1 LKNSN
6 YSIEKKSKRK
16 EVEMSDNLQNSVIE
30 KNDVQQRRVF
40 TVKATQLIWLLLGIL
55 EALLGLRIFL
65 KLIGANP
72 ANPFAAFLYKLTELF
87 VAPFA
92 GLTSTP
98 AVGNMVLEI
107 STFIAML
114 VYGLIGWAA
123 ERLVWLIFYKP
134 RV

>member
-1 LKNSN
+1 
-6 YSIEKKSKRK
+6 
-16 EVEMSDNLQNSVIE
+16 MSDNLQNSVIE

>member
-1 LKNSN
+1 
-6 YSIEKKSKRK
+6 
-16 EVEMSDNLQNSVIE
+16 MSENLQNSIVDTS
-30 KNDVQQRRVF
+30 DVQQRRVF
-40 TVKATQLIWLLLGIL
+40 TFKATQMIWLLFGIL

-87 VAPFA
+87 VFPFV
-92 GLTSTP
+92 GLPSTP

-114 VYGLIGWAA
+114 VYGLIAWAA

>member
-1 LKNSN
+1 
-6 YSIEKKSKRK
+6 
-16 EVEMSDNLQNSVIE
+16 MSENVQNSVVE
-30 KNDVQQRRVF
+30 TTDVQQRRVF
-40 TVKATQLIWLLLGIL
+40 TFKATQLIWLLLGIL